1 MSLFKDLNIDKLS
14 DVKIKQKALS
24 NFEVDSNEQNS
35 ECDLMHPEPRHD
47 LGEQAKEEIK
57 RVFDYIDQ
65 NHNQNDEQAK
75 HPDDDD
81 NVLLTD
87 RKDSEEE
94 K

>member
-1 MSLFKDLNIDKLS
+1 ME
-14 DVKIKQKALS
+14 IKHKALS

-35 ECDLMHPEPRHD
+35 ECDLIHPEPRHD
-47 LGEQAKEEIK
+47 LGDQAKEEIK

-65 NHNQNDEQAK
+65 NQNDEQAK